1 MQVMRMAS
9 DPDEFSY
16 ALPSTCSADVCSAGF
31 GESGL
36 QGCASS
42 LDCSVDWR
50 GVAVIGLVE
59 STSARSSDCSVGGRG
74 VSDSST
80 SNRSIGVDPDAI
92 VESASESSGHGN
104 IVCWVVSL
112 TAAWEAGGC
121 RSTRRLRFSHC
132 QWFGTIKR
140 YKKGQGASQR
150 RRKDLSLM
158 GQIRRI
164 SRGRKKKL
172 LYAVGLVRTV
182 GSTDGTETGRDLSL
196 DARTTNGRLACVDTC
211 CGWRERPRRKTLAAL
226 FSDVAC
232 AGHST

>member
-16 ALPSTCSADVCSAGF
+16 ALPSTCSADVCSAVF
-31 GESGL
+31 GESWL

-42 LDCSVDWR
+42 LDCSIDWR

-74 VSDSST
+74 VADSST

-121 RSTRRLRFSHC
+121 RSTRRLLFSHC

-164 SRGRKKKL
+164 SRGRRKKKL
-172 LYAVGLVRTV
+172 HPYPYA
-182 GSTDGTETGRDLSL
+182 
-196 DARTTNGRLACVDTC
+196 RLGCVFACACACVC
-211 CGWRERPRRKTLAAL
+211 VCVRVRARMRVRACVRPCACWGSAAL
-226 FSDVAC
+226 PQ
-232 AGHST
+232 TPP